1 MVNGMNNKQELDKGL
16 TLDNSKILERLES
29 LETLIDKTE
38 PDIPNE
44 KDLFSMHTIQ
54 TQENIEWMRS
64 ISDGNSNHNQDS
76 IRIKIIQIM
85 KDSNRIWSIRNKIH
99 NGDWDDLEMLEVED
113 TIKDLLS
120 QHQKINAIQYYR
132 KYMLDELKVDMG
144 LRQAKDTI
152 DAIGRGDTVDLSVG
166 YKE

>member
-1 MVNGMNNKQELDKGL
+1 M
-16 TLDNSKILERLES
+16 DNARIIERLES

-44 KDLFSMHTIQ
+44 KDLFSMHSIQ

-64 ISDGNSNHNQDS
+64 IVTRNSNHDQDS
-76 IRIKIIQIM
+76 ERIKIIQIM
-85 KDSNRIWSIRNKIH
+85 KDSNRIWGIRNKIH
-99 NGDWDDLEMLEVED
+99 SGEWDDLEMLEVED

-120 QHQKINAIQYYR
+120 QHQKINAIKYYR
-132 KYMLDELKVDMG
+132 NYMSEQLNVDMG

-152 DAIGRGDTVDLSVG
+152 DAIGRGATVDLSVG

>member
-1 MVNGMNNKQELDKGL
+1 
-16 TLDNSKILERLES
+16 
-29 LETLIDKTE
+29 
-38 PDIPNE
+38 
-44 KDLFSMHTIQ
+44 MHTIQ

-120 QHQKINAIQYYR
+120 QHQKINAIKYYR

>member
-1 MVNGMNNKQELDKGL
+1 M
-16 TLDNSKILERLES
+16 DNAKILERLES

-44 KDLFSMHTIQ
+44 KDLFSMHSIE
-54 TQENIEWMRS
+54 TQENIDWVRS
-64 ISDGNSNHNQDS
+64 IVTGNSNHDQDS
-76 IRIKIIQIM
+76 ARMKIIQIM
-85 KDSNRIWSIRNKIH
+85 KDSNRIWSIRNKIL

-120 QHQKINAIQYYR
+120 QHQKINAIKYYR
-132 KYMLDELKVDMG
+132 NYMNEQLNVDMG

-152 DAIGRGDTVDLSVG
+152 DAIGRGATVDLSVG

>member
-1 MVNGMNNKQELDKGL
+1 M
-16 TLDNSKILERLES
+16 DNAKIIERLES

-44 KDLFSMHTIQ
+44 KDLFSMHSIE
-54 TQENIEWMRS
+54 TQENIDWMRS
-64 ISDGNSNHNQDS
+64 IVTRKSNHDQDS
-76 IRIKIIQIM
+76 ERIKIIQIM
-85 KDSNRIWSIRNKIH
+85 KDSNRIWSIRNKIQ

-120 QHQKINAIQYYR
+120 RHQKINAIKYYR
-132 KYMLDELKVDMG
+132 NYMSEQLNVDMG

-152 DAIGRGDTVDLSVG
+152 DAIGEGRTVDLSIG
-166 YKE
+166 YQ

>member
-1 MVNGMNNKQELDKGL
+1 M
-16 TLDNSKILERLES
+16 DNAKIIERLES
-29 LETLIDKTE
+29 LETLIEKTE

-44 KDLFSMHTIQ
+44 TDLFSMHSIQ

-64 ISDGNSNHNQDS
+64 IVTGNSLHDQDS
-76 IRIKIIQIM
+76 TRIKIIQIM
-85 KDSNRIWSIRNKIH
+85 KDSNRIWGIRNKIH
-99 NGDWDDLEMLEVED
+99 NGEWDDLEMLEVED

-120 QHQKINAIQYYR
+120 QNQKINAIKYYR
-132 KYMLDELKVDMG
+132 NFMMEELKVDMG

-152 DAIGRGDTVDLSVG
+152 DAIGRGATVDLSVG

>member
-1 MVNGMNNKQELDKGL
+1 M
-16 TLDNSKILERLES
+16 DNAKILERLES

-44 KDLFSMHTIQ
+44 KDLFSMHSIE
-54 TQENIEWMRS
+54 TQENIDWVRS
-64 ISDGNSNHNQDS
+64 IVTGNSNHDQDS
-76 IRIKIIQIM
+76 ARMKIIQIM
-85 KDSNRIWSIRNKIH
+85 KDSNRIWSIRNKIL

-120 QHQKINAIQYYR
+120 QHQKINAIKYYR
-132 KYMLDELKVDMG
+132 RYMQDEFKVEMG

-152 DAIGRGDTVDLSVG
+152 DAIGRGATVDLSVG
-166 YKE
+166 YTV

>member
-1 MVNGMNNKQELDKGL
+1 M
-16 TLDNSKILERLES
+16 DNAKIIERLES

-44 KDLFSMHTIQ
+44 KDLFSMHSIQ

-64 ISDGNSNHNQDS
+64 IITGNSNHDQDS
-76 IRIKIIQIM
+76 TRIKIIQIM
-85 KDSNRIWSIRNKIH
+85 KDSNRIWGIRNKIH
-99 NGDWDDLEMLEVED
+99 NGEWDDLEMLEVED

-120 QHQKINAIQYYR
+120 QNQKINAIKYYR
-132 KYMLDELKVDMG
+132 NYMKEELKVDMG

-152 DAIGRGDTVDLSVG
+152 DAIGEGRNVDLSIG
-166 YKE
+166 YQ

>member
-1 MVNGMNNKQELDKGL
+1 MNKWQEQDKGF
-16 TLDNSKILERLES
+16 TLDNAKILERLES

-44 KDLFSMHTIQ
+44 KDLFSMHSIE
-54 TQENIEWMRS
+54 TQENIDWVRS
-64 ISDGNSNHNQDS
+64 IVTGNSNHDQDS
-76 IRIKIIQIM
+76 ARMKIIQIM
-85 KDSNRIWSIRNKIH
+85 KDSNRIWSIRNKIL

-120 QHQKINAIQYYR
+120 QHQKINAIKYYR
-132 KYMLDELKVDMG
+132 NYMNEQLNVDMG

-152 DAIGRGDTVDLSVG
+152 DAIGRGATVDLSVG

>member
-1 MVNGMNNKQELDKGL
+1 M
-16 TLDNSKILERLES
+16 DNAQILERLES

-44 KDLFSMHTIQ
+44 KDLFSMHSIQ

-64 ISDGNSNHNQDS
+64 IVTGNSLHDQDS
-76 IRIKIIQIM
+76 TRIKIIQIM
-85 KDSNRIWSIRNKIH
+85 KDSNRIWGIRNKIH
-99 NGDWDDLEMLEVED
+99 NGEWDDLEMLEVED

-120 QHQKINAIQYYR
+120 QHQKINAIKYYR
-132 KYMLDELKVDMG
+132 NYMSEQLNVDMG

-152 DAIGRGDTVDLSVG
+152 DAIGRGVSVDLSVG
-166 YKE
+166 YEE

>member
-1 MVNGMNNKQELDKGL
+1 M
-16 TLDNSKILERLES
+16 DNAKIIERLES

-44 KDLFSMHTIQ
+44 TDLFSMHSIQ

-64 ISDGNSNHNQDS
+64 IVTGNSNHDQDS
-76 IRIKIIQIM
+76 TRIKIIQIM
-85 KDSNRIWSIRNKIH
+85 KDSNRIWGIRNKIH
-99 NGDWDDLEMLEVED
+99 NGEWDDLEMLEVED

-120 QHQKINAIQYYR
+120 QNQKINAIKYYR
-132 KYMLDELKVDMG
+132 NYMKEELKVDMG

-152 DAIGRGDTVDLSVG
+152 DAIGEGRNVDLSIG
-166 YKE
+166 YQ